1 MRTDPRQ
8 VNKWL
13 APHGS
18 SAFSLLWEP
27 VPRQTCWAEEKSRRR
42 GRRLFVIQ
50 ASSSA
55 ACSMAAGIF
64 ATDIRVRATWFS
76 S

>member
-1 MRTDPRQ
+1 ML
-8 VNKWL
+8 V
-13 APHGS
+13 
-18 SAFSLLWEP
+18 P

-64 ATDIRVRATWFS
+64 ATDIRVRAT
-76 S
+76 